1 MTVFI
6 NRLATFLP
14 NPPVSNDT
22 IETVLGQVNDVPSRA
37 KRIVLKNNGIKQRH
51 YAIDP
56 ATQALT
62 HTNAQLC
69 AEAVR
74 GLAREPGFRLDDI
87 QCLCCG
93 TTSPDLLFPGH
104 GLMVLGE
111 LGLPPVEAVTTAG
124 ICISGMTAFKYAYM
138 NVATGMS
145 ANAVSVGSEL
155 SASFMR
161 ARFFKSTGRPEG
173 DVGRRPVLAFDT
185 DFLRWMLSDGAGAAL
200 LSDTPNATGISLR
213 VDWIDN
219 LSYAGELDTC
229 MYGGGIKGEDGRV
242 TGWREVEHIAPEEER
257 CLMAVKQ
264 DIRFLEKNIVATMQR
279 ALQASVDKH
288 GLRPDAVDWFLPH
301 YSSAFFRDKFYN
313 GMAEIGFEI
322 PYDRWFTNL
331 TDKGNT
337 GSAAIYIILDELFH
351 AGRLKPGQR
360 LLCFI
365 PESGRF
371 SHCFMQLQ
379 VVDAHGGDAP

>member
-1 MTVFI
+1 MRVFI
-6 NRLATFLP
+6 NRLSAFFP
-14 NPPVSNDT
+14 NAPVSNDE
-22 IETVLGQVNDVPSRA
+22 IEAVLGQVDQVPSRA
-37 KRIVLKNNGIKQRH
+37 KRIVLKNNGILKRH
-51 YAIDP
+51 YAVDRQ
-56 ATQALT
+56 TQALT
-62 HTNAQLC
+62 HTNAQLA

-74 GLAREPGFRLDDI
+74 GLARGEGFNLDEI

-104 GLMVLGE
+104 ALMVLGE

-124 ICISGMTAFKYAYM
+124 ICISGMTAFKYAAM
-138 NVATGMS
+138 NVATGMT

-161 ARFFKSTGRPEG
+161 SNFFKPTDNP
-173 DVGRRPVLAFDT
+173 DIHVDRRPTLAFDT

-200 LSDTPNATGISLR
+200 LCDAPNPLKLSLQ

-219 LSYAGELDTC
+219 LSYAGELETC
-229 MYGGGIKGEDGRV
+229 MYGGGIKGDDGKV
-242 TGWREVEHIAPEEER
+242 SGWRVVEGIQPKDEK

-264 DIRFLEKNIVATMQR
+264 DIRLLEVNIVSTMQR
-279 ALQASVDKH
+279 ALQASMDKH
-288 GLRPDAVDWFLPH
+288 GLRSEDVDWFLPH
-301 YSSAFFRDKFYN
+301 YSSAYFRDKFYN
-313 GMAEIGFEI
+313 GMAAIGFEI

-331 TDKGNT
+331 AETGNT
-337 GSAAIYIILDELFH
+337 GSASIYIILEELFSS
-351 AGRLKPGQR
+351 GKLKPGHR

-371 SHCFMQLQ
+371 SHCFMHLT
-379 VVDAHGGDAP
+379 VV

>member
-1 MTVFI
+1 MSVFI
-6 NRLATFLP
+6 NRLSAFLP
-14 NPPVSNDT
+14 NAPVSNDE
-22 IETVLGQVNDVPSRA
+22 IEAVLGQVDHLPSRA
-37 KRIVLKNNGIKQRH
+37 KRIVLKNNGIKKRY
-51 YAIDP
+51 YALDRD
-56 ATQALT
+56 TQALT
-62 HTNAQLC
+62 HTNAQLA

-74 GLAREPGFRLDDI
+74 GLSRDNGFKLTDI

-111 LGLPPVEAVTTAG
+111 LALPPVEAVTTAG

-145 ANAVSVGSEL
+145 DNAVSVGSEL
-155 SASFMR
+155 SDSFMR
-161 ARFFKSTGRPEG
+161 SNFFKPSDTP
-173 DVGRRPVLAFDT
+173 DADLDRRPCLAFDT

-200 LSDTPNATGISLR
+200 LSNAPNPSGISLK
-213 VDWIDN
+213 VDWIDY

-242 TGWREVEHIAPEEER
+242 SGWRVVENITPEDEK

-264 DIRFLEKNIVATMQR
+264 DIRHLEKNIVSTMQR
-279 ALQASVDKH
+279 ALKASMEKH
-288 GLRPDAVDWFLPH
+288 GFGAADVDWFLPH

-313 GMAEIGFEI
+313 GMAAIGCEI
-322 PYDRWFTNL
+322 PYARWFTNL
-331 TDKGNT
+331 PATGNT
-337 GSAAIYIILDELFH
+337 GSASIYIILEELFSS
-351 AGRLKPGQR
+351 GRLQPGQR

-371 SHCFMQLQ
+371 SHCFMQLT
-379 VVDAHGGDAP
+379 VV

>member
-1 MTVFI
+1 MSVYI
-6 NRLATFLP
+6 NRLSAFLP
-14 NPPVSNDT
+14 NAPVSNDE
-22 IETVLGQVNDVPSRA
+22 IEAVLGQVDNLPSRA
-37 KRIVLKNNGIKQRH
+37 KRIVLKNNGILKRH
-51 YAIDP
+51 YALDRE
-56 ATQALT
+56 TQALT
-62 HTNAQLC
+62 HTNAQLA

-74 GLAREPGFRLDDI
+74 GLTREGGFTLTDI

-104 GLMVLGE
+104 ALMVLGE
-111 LGLPPVEAVTTAG
+111 LELPPVEAVTTAG

-145 ANAVSVGSEL
+145 DNAVSVGSEL

-161 ARFFKSTGRPEG
+161 SKFFKPSPASDKDPE
-173 DVGRRPVLAFDT
+173 RRPSLAFDT

-200 LSDTPNATGISLR
+200 LESTPNSSGISLK
-213 VDWIDN
+213 VDWIDY

-229 MYGGGIKGEDGRV
+229 MYGGGIKRDDGRV
-242 TGWREVEHIAPEEER
+242 SGWRVVENVTPSDEK

-264 DIRFLEKNIVATMQR
+264 DIRHLEKNIVSTMQR
-279 ALQASVDKH
+279 ALKASMDKH
-288 GLRPDAVDWFLPH
+288 DLRASDVDWFLPH
-301 YSSAFFRDKFYN
+301 YSSAFFRDKFYT
-313 GMAEIGFEI
+313 GMTEIGCEI

-331 TDKGNT
+331 TQTGNT
-337 GSAAIYIILDELFH
+337 GSASIYIILEELFSS
-351 AGRLKPGQR
+351 GRLKSGQR

-371 SHCFMQLQ
+371 SHCFMHLT
-379 VVDAHGGDAP
+379 VV

>member
-1 MTVFI
+1 MSVYI
-6 NRLATFLP
+6 NRLSAFLP
-14 NPPVSNDT
+14 NGPVSNDE
-22 IETVLGQVNDVPSRA
+22 IEVVLGQVDNLPSRA
-37 KRIVLKNNGIKQRH
+37 KRIVLKNNGIKKRY
-51 YAIDP
+51 YALDRE
-56 ATQALT
+56 TQALT
-62 HTNAQLC
+62 HTNAQLA

-74 GLAREPGFRLDDI
+74 MLAGGSFALTDI

-111 LGLPPVEAVTTAG
+111 LALPPVEAVTTAG

-145 ANAVSVGSEL
+145 DNAVSVGSEL

-161 ARFFKSTGRPEG
+161 SNFFTPSSDPDKDP
-173 DVGRRPVLAFDT
+173 GRRPSLAFDT

-200 LSDTPNATGISLR
+200 LENAPNPSGISLK
-213 VDWIDN
+213 VEWIDN

-242 TGWREVEHIAPEEER
+242 SGWRVTENIAPEDEK

-264 DIRFLEKNIVATMQR
+264 DIRHLETNIVGTMQR
-279 ALQASVDKH
+279 ALKASMEKH
-288 GLRPDAVDWFLPH
+288 GFGPSDVDWFLPH
-301 YSSAFFRDKFYN
+301 YSSAYFRPKFYD
-313 GMAEIGFEI
+313 GMAAIGCEI
-322 PYDRWFTNL
+322 PFERWFTNL
-331 TDKGNT
+331 TETGNT
-337 GSAAIYIILDELFH
+337 GAASIYIIMEALFSS
-351 AGRLKPGQR
+351 GRLRPGQR

-371 SHCFMQLQ
+371 SHCFMMLS
-379 VVDAHGGDAP
+379 VV

>member
-1 MTVFI
+1 MSVFI
-6 NRLATFLP
+6 NRLSAFFP
-14 NPPVSNDT
+14 NAPVSNDD
-22 IETVLGQVNDVPSRA
+22 IETVLGQVDNLPSRA
-37 KRIVLKNNGIKQRH
+37 KRIVLKNNGIKKRY
-51 YAIDP
+51 YALDRD
-56 ATQALT
+56 TQALT
-62 HTNAQLC
+62 HTNAQLA

-74 GLAREPGFRLDDI
+74 GLTRGNGFTLAEI

-138 NVATGMS
+138 NVAMGMS
-145 ANAVSVGSEL
+145 DNAVSVGSEL

-161 ARFFKSTGRPEG
+161 SKFFKPSACSDKDPE
-173 DVGRRPVLAFDT
+173 RRPSLAFDT

-200 LSDTPNATGISLR
+200 LASSPNASGISLK
-213 VDWIDN
+213 VDWIDY

-229 MYGGGIKGEDGRV
+229 MYSGGIKGENGRV
-242 TGWREVEHIAPEEER
+242 SGWRVVENITPADEK

-264 DIRFLEKNIVATMQR
+264 DIRHLEKNIVSTMQR
-279 ALQASVDKH
+279 ALKASMDKH
-288 GLRPDAVDWFLPH
+288 GFQAADVDWFLPH
-301 YSSAFFRDKFYN
+301 YSSAYFRDKFYS
-313 GMAEIGFEI
+313 GMAAMGCEI

-331 TDKGNT
+331 PETGNT
-337 GSAAIYIILDELFH
+337 GSASIYIILEELFGS
-351 AGRLKPGQR
+351 GRLTPGQR
-360 LLCFI
+360 ILCFI

-371 SHCFMQLQ
+371 SHCFMQLT
-379 VVDAHGGDAP
+379 VV

>member
-1 MTVFI
+1 MNVFI
-6 NRLATFLP
+6 NRLSAFLP
-14 NPPVSNDT
+14 NAPVSNEE
-22 IETVLGQVNDVPSRA
+22 IEAVLGQVDHVPSRA
-37 KRIVLKNNGIKQRH
+37 KRIVLKNNGILKRY
-51 YAIDP
+51 YALDRESGI
-56 ATQALT
+56 LT
-62 HTNAQLC
+62 HSNAQLA

-74 GLAREPGFRLDDI
+74 GLARDEGFDLGEI

-111 LGLPPVEAVTTAG
+111 LGLPPLEAVTTAG
-124 ICISGMTAFKYAYM
+124 ICISGMTAFKYAFM

-161 ARFFKSTGRPEG
+161 SRFFKPADRPDA
-173 DVGRRPVLAFDT
+173 DVTRRPVLGFDT

-200 LSDTPNATGISLR
+200 LCDAPNPTGISLK
-213 VDWIDN
+213 VDWIDH

-229 MYGGGIKGEDGRV
+229 MYAGGIKEEDGRV
-242 TGWREVEHIAPEEER
+242 CGWRVVENIASGEEK

-264 DIRFLEKNIVATMQR
+264 DIRHLEANIVSTMQR
-279 ALQASVDKH
+279 ALQASMDKH
-288 GLRPDAVDWFLPH
+288 GLRAADVDWFLPH
-301 YSSAFFRDKFYN
+301 YSSAYFRDKFYD
-313 GMAEIGFEI
+313 GMAAVGCEI

-331 TDKGNT
+331 SETGNT
-337 GSAAIYIILDELFH
+337 GSASIYIILEALF
-351 AGRLKPGQR
+351 ASGRLKPGQR

-371 SHCFMQLQ
+371 SHCFMHLT
-379 VVDAHGGDAP
+379 VV